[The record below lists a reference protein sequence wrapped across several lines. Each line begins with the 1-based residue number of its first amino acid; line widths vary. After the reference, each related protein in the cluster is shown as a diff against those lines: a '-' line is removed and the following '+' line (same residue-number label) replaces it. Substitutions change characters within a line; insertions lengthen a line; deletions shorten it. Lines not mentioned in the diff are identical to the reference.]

1 MANSA
6 SSSTPIRL
14 GLASMS
20 DKTTPRNSLS
30 YRDAG
35 VDIDAGDALVSDI
48 GPEAARTRRP
58 GADAALGGFG
68 GLFDLSA
75 AGFADPILVAATD
88 GVGTKLE
95 LARAVGMHRGLGIDL
110 VAMCVNDLIAQGAI
124 PLFFLDYFAT
134 GKLDRSIASEVVAG
148 IADGCVECE
157 AALIGGETAE
167 MPGVYPEGGFDL
179 AGFAV
184 GAAERGTLLSRDMP
198 KAGDVAI
205 ALPSSGVH
213 ANGFSLVRKI
223 IEVNATALDA
233 RIHGIDAPLGEALL
247 TPTRIYHHAA
257 RAAHECGGVTG
268 ICHVTGGGLVENP
281 PRIYGDDLAL
291 QIDCRSWE
299 LPPIFRWLASAGGV
313 TSGEM
318 ARTFNCGIG
327 MLIFVSPDRSA
338 ACLDALHSGPEPD
351 AWIAGRLAERG
362 DGAAVI
368 FDGQDSWSQTTG
380 HPS

>member
-1 MANSA
+1 MAIT
-6 SSSTPIRL
+6 SSISTPIRL

-20 DKTTPRNSLS
+20 DKTPPRNSLS

-48 GPEAARTRRP
+48 GPDAARTRRP
-58 GADAALGGFG
+58 GADVALGGFG

-75 AGFADPILVAATD
+75 AGFSDPILVAATD

-95 LARAVGMHRGLGIDL
+95 LARAVGQHRGLGIDL

-134 GKLDRSIASEVVAG
+134 GKLDRTIASEVVAG
-148 IADGCVECE
+148 IADGCVACE

-198 KAGDVAI
+198 QAGDIAI

-223 IEVNATALDA
+223 IEVTGTSHDA
-233 RIHGIDAPLGEALL
+233 SIEGIDVPLGEALL
-247 TPTRIYHHAA
+247 APTRIYHHAA
-257 RAAHECGGVTG
+257 RCAHGIGGVTG

-281 PRIYGDDLAL
+281 PRIYREDLAL
-291 QIDCRSWE
+291 HIDCASWK
-299 LPPIFRWLASAGGV
+299 LPPIFRWLAAAGGV
-313 TSGEM
+313 VPGEM

-327 MLIFVSPDRSA
+327 MLIFVSRDKA
-338 ACLDALHSGPEPD
+338 DACLAALRDGPEPD
-351 AWIAGRLAERG
+351 AWIAGHLATRG
-362 DGAAVI
+362 DGPAVD
-368 FDGQDSWSQTTG
+368 FSGQDDWPHAGG
-380 HPS
+380 HPA

>member
-1 MANSA
+1 MAVVPCL
-6 SSSTPIRL
+6 STPIRL

-20 DKTTPRNSLS
+20 DKTPPRNSLS

-35 VDIDAGDALVSDI
+35 VDIDAGDALVRDI
-48 GPEAARTRRP
+48 GPQAARTRRP
-58 GADAALGGFG
+58 GADVALGGFG

-75 AGFADPILVAATD
+75 AGFTDPVLVAATD

-95 LARAVGMHRGLGIDL
+95 LARAVGEHRGLGIDL
-110 VAMCVNDLIAQGAI
+110 VAMCVNDLIAQGAT

-134 GKLDRSIASEVVAG
+134 GKLDRAMAAEVVAG

-167 MPGVYPEGGFDL
+167 MPGVYPDGGFDL

-198 KAGDVAI
+198 QAGDVAI

-223 IEVNATALDA
+223 IEVTGTSLDA
-233 RIHGIDAPLGEALL
+233 GIDGVDAPLGEALIA
-247 TPTRIYHHAA
+247 PTRIYHHGA
-257 RAAHECGGVTG
+257 RCARQTGGVTG

-281 PRIYGDDLAL
+281 PRVYGDGLAL
-291 QIDCRSWE
+291 QIDCKSWV
-299 LPPIFRWLASAGGV
+299 LPPIFRWLAKAGGV
-313 TSGEM
+313 VPGEL

-327 MLIFVSPDRSA
+327 MLIFVKADHAEDCLA
-338 ACLDALHSGPEPD
+338 ALREGPEPA
-351 AWIAGRLAERG
+351 AWVAGHLTLRG
-362 DGAAVI
+362 DGPAVS
-368 FDGQDSWSQTTG
+368 FTGQESW
-380 HPS
+380 

>member
-1 MANSA
+1 MMAGTP

-20 DKTTPRNSLS
+20 DKTPPRNSLS

-35 VDIDAGDALVSDI
+35 VDIDAGDALIHDI
-48 GPEAARTRRP
+48 GPDAARTRRA
-58 GADAALGGFG
+58 GADVALGGFG
-68 GLFDLSA
+68 GLFDLKA
-75 AGFADPILVAATD
+75 AGFDDPILVAATD

-95 LARAVGMHRGLGIDL
+95 LARAVGRYRGLGIDL

-134 GKLDRSIASEVVAG
+134 GKLERAIAAEFVAG

-157 AALIGGETAE
+157 TALIGGETAE
-167 MPGVYPEGGFDL
+167 MPGVYPDGGFDL

-184 GAAERGTLLSRDMP
+184 GAAERGTLLSRGMP
-198 KAGDVAI
+198 QEGDVAI

-223 IEVNATALDA
+223 IDVTGTSLDD
-233 RIHGIDAPLGEALL
+233 RIDGLDLPLGEALL
-247 TPTRIYHHAA
+247 EPTRIYHHGT
-257 RAAHECGGVTG
+257 RAAHAAGHVTG

-281 PRIYGDDLAL
+281 PRVFGEDLSLA
-291 QIDCRSWE
+291 IDCTSWT
-299 LPPIFRWLASAGGV
+299 LPSIFSWLSRKGGIEA
-313 TSGEM
+313 GEM

-327 MLIFVSPDRSA
+327 LLIFTSEDSA
-338 ACLDALHSGPEPD
+338 GSCLSALRDGPEPD
-351 AWIAGRLAERG
+351 AWIAGRLSARG
-362 DGAAVI
+362 DGPAVV
-368 FDGQDSWSQTTG
+368 FSGQESWSTA
-380 HPS
+380 S

>member
-1 MANSA
+1 
-6 SSSTPIRL
+6 
-14 GLASMS
+14 MS
-20 DKTTPRNSLS
+20 DKTPPRNSLS

-35 VDIDAGDALVSDI
+35 VDIDAGDALVGDI
-48 GPEAARTRRP
+48 GPDAARTRRP
-58 GADAALGGFG
+58 GADVALGGFG

-75 AGFADPILVAATD
+75 AGFSDPILVAATD

-95 LARAVGMHRGLGIDL
+95 LARAVGKHRGLGVDL

-134 GKLDRSIASEVVAG
+134 GKLDRVIAAEVVAG

-167 MPGVYPEGGFDL
+167 MPGVYPDGGFDL

-198 KAGDVAI
+198 QAGDVAI
-205 ALPSSGVH
+205 ALPSSGIH

-223 IEVNATALDA
+223 IEVTGTSLDA
-233 RIHGIDAPLGEALL
+233 SIDGIDGAIGDALVA
-247 TPTRIYHHAA
+247 PTRIYHRGA
-257 RAAHECGGVTG
+257 RCAHDNGGVTG

-281 PRIYGDDLAL
+281 PRVFADDLTL
-291 QIDCRSWE
+291 HIDCASWD
-299 LPPIFRWLASAGGV
+299 LPPIFRWLASSGGV
-313 TSGEM
+313 TSAEM

-327 MLIFVSPDRSA
+327 MLIFVSPDTVD
-338 ACLDALHSGPEPD
+338 ACLTALRGGPEPG
-351 AWIAGRLAERG
+351 AWVVGHLAERAE
-362 DGAAVI
+362 GAAVVFNSI
-368 FDGQDSWSQTTG
+368 EDWSQAG
-380 HPS
+380 GPAV